1 MSCKVYCI
9 TRVRRRPHPP
19 HVLSLVPKMQRVSQ
33 ILEYC
38 FPKLVI
44 PVTDY
49 TSTFCLIVPSS
60 KRLPPRALV
69 KSPIS
74 HLTGSRDYASQPV
87 SSPSRPRISMLSN
100 PRTGTTHIGQGIQ
113 RRSKKEWKQQRMGEY
128 TENTCCGKH
137 QCLNCSCSHLKHSHS
152 FISMCSV

>member
-1 MSCKVYCI
+1 MHLMSS
-9 TRVRRRPHPP
+9 HE
-19 HVLSLVPKMQRVSQ
+19 SLKCRESPKIS
-33 ILEYC
+33 EYC

-44 PVTDY
+44 PVNDY

-60 KRLPPRALV
+60 KRLPLRALV

-74 HLTGSRDYASQPV
+74 HFTGSRDYTSQPV

-100 PRTGTTHIGQGIQ
+100 PRTSTTHIGQGIQ

-128 TENTCCGKH
+128 TENAWWYKH
-137 QCLNCSCSHLKHSHS
+137 QCLNCSCSHTKTLTLFYQH
-152 FISMCSV
+152 VLGVA